1 MGKWSEGLEELHQA
15 LQLDPHNEQIR
26 AALKDALSQA
36 PDGTLP
42 SWKDEVR

>member
-1 MGKWSEGLEELHQA
+1 MGKWSEGLDELHQA

-36 PDGTLP
+36 PDGTMCL
-42 SWKDEVR
+42 